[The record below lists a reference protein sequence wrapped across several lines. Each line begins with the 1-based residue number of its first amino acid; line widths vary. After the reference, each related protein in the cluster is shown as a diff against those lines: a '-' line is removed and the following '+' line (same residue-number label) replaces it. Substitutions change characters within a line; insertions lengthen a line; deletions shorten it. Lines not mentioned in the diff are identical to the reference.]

1 MSSRATEIRRGR
13 PLAGVKYLIYQKPA
27 LGCSRLPALGSA
39 RVKGSFGEVLAA
51 ARVCDQAAQKVE
63 IVNLEEVRVMRLEIG
78 ANAIFL
84 AFDVAQTLVLVGV
97 EPPFQSQIFE
107 RRVVDVD
114 VTMTALATAR
124 GLRLVVPEHGDAPS
138 KWRRPNERL
147 GPSEHNV

>member
-27 LGCSRLPALGSA
+27 LGCSRFPALGSA

-63 IVNLEEVRVMRLEIG
+63 IVDLEEVRVMRLEIG
-78 ANAIFL
+78 TNAIFL
-84 AFDVAQTLVLVGV
+84 AFDVAQTLVFVGV

-107 RRVVDVD
+107 RRAVDVG

-124 GLRLVVPEHGDAPS
+124 WLRLVVPEHGDAPS
-138 KWRRPNERL
+138 RMARIASQA
-147 GPSEHNV
+147 GPFRA